1 MINLAIHSDKK
12 RTGFAKVAVLYSA
25 DPDASGWLI
34 IRRGALRTNPPK
46 ADIEISHPRQAQ
58 NPYWYGLLTIL
69 RRIDLTLTSFYAEI
83 ILSCGEYQLYLAHIK
98 RILDKNVYI

>member
-1 MINLAIHSDKK
+1 MINLAIHSDKT

-58 NPYWYGLLTIL
+58 NPYWYRLLTIL
-69 RRIDLTLTSFYAEI
+69 RRIDLTLTALYAEI
-83 ILSCGEYQLYLAHIK
+83 ILFCGE
-98 RILDKNVYI
+98 